1 MRPLRISAVT
11 GVFFIFYLIQ
21 FCFVEPSLAENQTG
35 DSCAVNDGKTC
46 GDCIKVDGCAFCE
59 ANKKCLTF
67 SLVKDTYKGTCEK
80 QQWKYK
86 QCLLDGK
93 VLLIAL
99 PVTGFVVLLILG
111 ISIYCCCCRRK
122 KARGESKEETKWR
135 RQREEIEIKHK
146 ERREERQK
154 KHDEIRKKYGLF
166 RKSDDSEEVEDGRYH
181 RFDNTAVA

>member
-1 MRPLRISAVT
+1 MRTLRFSAVT

-21 FCFVEPSLAENQTG
+21 FCFVKPSLGENQTG

-86 QCLLDGK
+86 QCLCKYFLMKMLNDTYSQCYK
-93 VLLIAL
+93 RFTLVWYLIRVGIVSLAENNSC
-99 PVTGFVVLLILG
+99 IL
-111 ISIYCCCCRRK
+111 
-122 KARGESKEETKWR
+122 
-135 RQREEIEIKHK
+135 Q
-146 ERREERQK
+146 
-154 KHDEIRKKYGLF
+154 
-166 RKSDDSEEVEDGRYH
+166 V
-181 RFDNTAVA
+181 